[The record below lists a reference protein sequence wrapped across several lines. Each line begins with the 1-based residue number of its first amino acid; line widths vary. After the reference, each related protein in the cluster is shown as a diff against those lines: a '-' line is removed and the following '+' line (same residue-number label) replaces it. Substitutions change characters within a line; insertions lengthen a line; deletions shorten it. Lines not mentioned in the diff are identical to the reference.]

1 MKLCRWRTVFF
12 FLFSYLLMITYLF
25 SAVFKLPFSSDRS
38 LEKSNNK
45 EEFAQNS
52 KIMRYMLTLI

>member
-1 MKLCRWRTVFF
+1 
-12 FLFSYLLMITYLF
+12 MITYYLF
-25 SAVFKLPFSSDRS
+25 SALFKLPFSSDRS

-52 KIMRYMLTLI
+52 KIIRYMLTLI